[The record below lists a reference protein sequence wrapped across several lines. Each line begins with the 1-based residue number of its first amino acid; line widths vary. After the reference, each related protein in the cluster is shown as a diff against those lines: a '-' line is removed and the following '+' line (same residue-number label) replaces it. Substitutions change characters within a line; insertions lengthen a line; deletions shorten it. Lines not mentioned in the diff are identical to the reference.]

1 MTATAVIVL
10 VLVLLVVAAFYVS
23 RFLGLRAV
31 RMVVSVFRKQ
41 GATDPKSAK
50 SLDELGLAPA
60 RLMGRMFKGRDYR
73 PQALRLLG
81 RAEIIRATEEGGL
94 YLSEQALEN
103 SHIKKVAGIK

>member
-10 VLVLLVVAAFYVS
+10 LVVLLAFAAFYIS

-31 RMVVSVFRKQ
+31 RVVVLMFREQ
-41 GATDPKSAK
+41 GATNAKSAK
-50 SLDELGLAPA
+50 SLDELGLTPA

-81 RAEIIRATEEGGL
+81 RAEIIRATEGGKL

-103 SHIKKVAGIK
+103 SYIKKAAGIK